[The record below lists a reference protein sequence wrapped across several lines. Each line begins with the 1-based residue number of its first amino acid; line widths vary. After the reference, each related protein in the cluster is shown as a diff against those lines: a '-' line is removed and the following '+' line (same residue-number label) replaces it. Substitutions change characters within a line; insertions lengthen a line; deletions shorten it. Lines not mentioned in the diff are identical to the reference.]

1 MLRTCLRPF
10 CFGMRMVPSPRATP
24 DRDLTYA
31 MHDKDN
37 SIRIPLSIMISDFQP
52 CLYGW
57 WNIVKTKLF

>member
-1 MLRTCLRPF
+1 MPPTILFRHENGPIAQSNA
-10 CFGMRMVPSPRATP
+10 GQG
-24 DRDLTYA
+24 LTYA

-37 SIRIPLSIMISDFQP
+37 YIRIPLSIMISDFQP